1 MLRFLVDVPWRP
13 HEYNKVVGST
23 GVSMFFLTY
32 ICLPWLDVTTD
43 DHHEV
48 TPQVVTVVSDSVRP
62 NCRDTMRYK
71 PIWIFPF
78 KPNPFSR
85 YLGSLGSSM
94 ISKKPRE
101 KSEGKSIQPRCG
113 WWLGPILGG
122 AEVWGYHPKEERSAG
137 RSAGWLGAARSNP
150 FFF

>member
-43 DHHEV
+43 DHHQV
-48 TPQVVTVVSDSVRP
+48 IPQVVTVASDSVHP

-101 KSEGKSIQPRCG
+101 NPSSRGVAGGWVPSWEALKFGVTIPRRSG
-113 WWLGPILGG
+113 ALGG
-122 AEVWGYHPKEERSAG
+122 ALG
-137 RSAGWLGAARSNP
+137 GWARRVP
-150 FFF
+150 TRFFF